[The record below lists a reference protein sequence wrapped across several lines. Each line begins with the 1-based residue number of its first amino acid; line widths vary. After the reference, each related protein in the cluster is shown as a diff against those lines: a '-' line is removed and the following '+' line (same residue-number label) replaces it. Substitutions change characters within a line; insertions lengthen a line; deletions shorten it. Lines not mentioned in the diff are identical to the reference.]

1 MWGWGRGVGDVACAG
16 PSRRFPVGDS
26 CISECTGSPT
36 GDGRA
41 TRSLGPS
48 LASWRVTVRTK
59 RRQESCR
66 PKSATHAGMNGTS
79 PEIPNTVDADPYATT
94 GKAPA
99 TARSGQSG
107 PASTGASAVGM
118 QGREAR
124 GTREIPPSARPSG
137 RGRRRKA
144 IPSADVRVLGSRIGP
159 YYRGSGVMPVEGRGR
174 RISASS
180 GWRTAGTQRPSPVS
194 PSLRRQPA
202 MGRLV

>member
-1 MWGWGRGVGDVACAG
+1 MAG
-16 PSRRFPVGDS
+16 NRR
-26 CISECTGSPT
+26 
-36 GDGRA
+36 A
-41 TRSLGPS
+41 
-48 LASWRVTVRTK
+48 K

-66 PKSATHAGMNGTS
+66 PKAAMHAGMNGTS
-79 PEIPNTVDADPYATT
+79 PEIPYTVDADPYATT

-174 RISASS
+174 RTSVSS
-180 GWRTAGTQRPSPVS
+180 GDAWRARRGPHPCPHRPADSTLLGELVRRARCRKSARRVPWGGAGVT
-194 PSLRRQPA
+194 RRSTRQ
-202 MGRLV
+202 LY